1 MEASHSRRIKDSGFR
16 EGPTDKTTSHQ
27 VQGGEVKPVWGGK
40 LSSETDTGSS
50 WPSPT
55 GLSTLRCLSLFQ
67 VTKDSWDHQDPKVYS
82 SRGCSAFVVVCS
94 AAGAQTQPVCRVQEH
109 TWLWLLCPGAER
121 GLRVHSS
128 PASQRGKLRH

>member
-67 VTKDSWDHQDPKVYS
+67 VTKDSWDHQDPKV
-82 SRGCSAFVVVCS
+82 
-94 AAGAQTQPVCRVQEH
+94 TRVRRDPE
-109 TWLWLLCPGAER
+109 
-121 GLRVHSS
+121 
-128 PASQRGKLRH
+128 ASQGSLAFEVCLELWVNPEPKAQWVRLALMDSKVPEVNKA